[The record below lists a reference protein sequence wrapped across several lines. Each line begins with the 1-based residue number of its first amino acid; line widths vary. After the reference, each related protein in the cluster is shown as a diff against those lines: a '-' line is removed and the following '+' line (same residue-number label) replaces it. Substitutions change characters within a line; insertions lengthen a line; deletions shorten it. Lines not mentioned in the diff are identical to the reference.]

1 MKAKRIIKYLLLI
14 IIVLAAFLLFK
25 VFGPATSAPAEKY
38 FYIKTGS
45 TYEEVKSSLKSES
58 ILSSTFIFDRLS
70 KWMHYDEAIKPGRYE
85 INNGMSMFN
94 LLRMLRN
101 GKQSPVRLIINKI
114 RTKEDIAGFIGKRF
128 ECDSTAVINFFNNND
143 SLKAYE
149 LDTNTVVAAIIP
161 NTYIYNWNVT
171 FPKLFK
177 RLYEEQTKFW
187 NEKRKEQAKA
197 IGLTPVQVYTM
208 ASIVEE
214 ETVKEED
221 KPLIASVYLNRLAK
235 GMKLGADPTVK
246 FALKNFALK
255 RIYEKYLLFDSPY
268 NTYKY
273 AGLPP
278 GPICTPSVKTI
289 DACLQPAQ
297 TKYLYFVA
305 SAERPGYHD
314 FAETYE
320 EHLKLAKK
328 YQEKLDSLNIH

>member
-1 MKAKRIIKYLLLI
+1 MKAKKIFGYSA
-14 IIVLAAFLLFK
+14 IVLAAII
-25 VFGPATSAPAEKY
+25 VIVAYTIFGSATSAPADKY

-45 TYEEVKSSLKSES
+45 SYDEVKSSLKDQH
-58 ILSSTFIFDRLS
+58 ILSSTFIFNQLS
-70 KWMHYDEAIKPGRYE
+70 KWLNYTDAVKPGRYE
-85 INNGMSMFN
+85 VLGGMSVFN
-94 LLRMLRN
+94 LVRMLRN

-128 ECDSTAVINFFNNND
+128 ECDSTSIIHFFNSND
-143 SLKAYE
+143 SLKKYD
-149 LDTNTVVAAIIP
+149 LDSNTVVSAIIP
-161 NTYIYNWNVT
+161 NTYIYNWNT
-171 FPKLFK
+171 NFSKLFT
-177 RLYEEQTKFW
+177 RLYDEHNKFW
-187 NEKRKEQAKA
+187 NDKRKSEATA
-197 IGLTPVQVYTM
+197 LNLTPVQVYTL

-214 ETVKEED
+214 ETVQESD
-221 KPLIASVYLNRLAK
+221 KPLIACVYLNRMSN

-255 RIYEKYLLFDSPY
+255 RIYEKYLLYDSPY

-305 SAERPGYHD
+305 SADRPGYHD

-328 YQEKLDSLNIH
+328 YQQKLDSLNIH

>member
-1 MKAKRIIKYLLLI
+1 MKAKKVIQYSA
-14 IIVLAAFLLFK
+14 IVLIAVIGIVAFKF
-25 VFGPATSAPAEKY
+25 FGPATTAPADKY

-45 TYEEVKSSLKSES
+45 NYNQVSTALKEQHIISSSVFFDWLS
-58 ILSSTFIFDRLS
+58 IWLNYSN
-70 KWMHYDEAIKPGRYE
+70 AVKPGRYE
-85 INNGMSMFN
+85 IPEGMSIFN
-94 LLRMLRN
+94 LVRMLRN
-101 GKQSPVRLIINKI
+101 GKQSPVRLVINKI
-114 RTKEDIAGFIGKRF
+114 RTKEDIAGFIGKKF
-128 ECDSTAVINFFNNND
+128 ECDSTSVINFFNSND
-143 SLKAYE
+143 SLKKYN
-149 LDTNTVVAAIIP
+149 LDSNTVVTAIIP
-161 NTYIYNWNVT
+161 NTYIYHWNT
-171 FPKLFK
+171 SFPKLFS
-177 RLYEEQTKFW
+177 RIYDEHNKFW
-187 NEKRKEQAKA
+187 NDKRKTEAA
-197 IGLTPVQVYTM
+197 ALNLTPVQVYTL

-214 ETVKEED
+214 ETVQESD
-221 KPLIASVYLNRLAK
+221 KPLIASVYLNRMNK

-255 RIYEKYLLFDSPY
+255 RIYEKYLLYDSPY

-305 SAERPGYHD
+305 SADRPGYHD